1 MIMHTLLFF
10 LTVLGLT
17 TAAPTSNTTSVTSP
31 PDTVNAHRRGVSF
44 NNPSFVHY
52 FDIPN
57 NQVGWCYN
65 WSPLSEETNAWF
77 EFVPM
82 LWGANSDSVAWMK
95 AVTRAANAQID
106 MPTHLLGFNEPDNCQ
121 YVFPSLLLPLRFRL

>member
-1 MIMHTLLFF
+1 MIMHTIFLL
-10 LTVLGLT
+10 LLVLGLT
-17 TAAPTSNTTSVTSP
+17 TAAPTSNTFVSSP
-31 PDTVNAHRRGVSF
+31 PDPVSAHRRGIPF
-44 NNPSFVHY
+44 NNPSFVHL